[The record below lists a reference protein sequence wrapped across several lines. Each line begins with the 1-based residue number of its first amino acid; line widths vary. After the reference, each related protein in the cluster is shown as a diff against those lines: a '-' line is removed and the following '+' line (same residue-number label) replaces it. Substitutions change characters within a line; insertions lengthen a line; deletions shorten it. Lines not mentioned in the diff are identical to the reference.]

1 MFEIKLRPSQPR
13 MQRGSGLRR
22 TRGRFVHG
30 FKPGLNLFQR
40 LRKFFGVVD
49 DVQEKTP
56 YVERRPAK
64 FAKLG
69 GAWRAALLKGRSL
82 NGGGDIVSLQLVR
95 HFLVATTR
103 TKQLGSDSF
112 WVTVSLPA
120 VFIS

>member
-49 DVQEKTP
+49 NVKKKTP
-56 YVERRPAK
+56 NIEGRAAK
-64 FAKLG
+64 FAKLR
-69 GAWRAALLKGRSL
+69 GAWRAALLKGRSV
-82 NGGGDIVSLQLVR
+82 NAAGDIVSLQLVR
-95 HFLVATTR
+95 HFLVATTP
-103 TKQLGSDSF
+103 KF
-112 WVTVSLPA
+112 
-120 VFIS
+120 